1 MPVSIRHPTLA
12 KTVFVALSVLGFYTI
27 VLHMYLSQAP
37 DRFLEAHIA
46 SRVPLLLT
54 GGRIPA
60 VDAIIDPLISFFVA
74 AFGDTSSPAYSTTTN
89 FVWSFSAA
97 IQLPLIEA
105 LRVRPDAGS
114 ASITGPSHT
123 ISVGS
128 RLLRYPVVWGI
139 LYQRLSGGWILPLWL
154 LAFLFA
160 FPQRTSATLTRI
172 EAESVFFGWWFG
184 HTIPALLML
193 IPGSP
198 PLDRPPTWIAFPI
211 LMSVVQ
217 YTYRVARERLTQRA
231 AGHKGGYV
239 MVQMTYASALL
250 MGLASHV
257 HLVIIPAFYATPV
270 SATLL
275 QKAGPLAAYL
285 KEFFIPSPGFA
296 IPSPNTTTA
305 ASGVQHFVQWDT
317 IVVFAAV
324 WVAVLWDM
332 RMQQSV
338 ANKRTHSIAWW
349 KSAGLWIAASAL
361 ILGSLVAGPGATTA
375 GMMMYREKILC
386 VASRRRE
393 AEELQKTVV
402 SYGSISQE

>member
-1 MPVSIRHPTLA
+1 MSIAHPTLA
-12 KTVFVALSVLGFYTI
+12 KTVFVSLSVLGFYTI
-27 VLHMYLSQAP
+27 VLHMYLSRAP
-37 DRFLEAHIA
+37 DRFLEAHKA

-54 GGRIPA
+54 GGRIPV

-114 ASITGPSHT
+114 TSITGPTQT
-123 ISVGS
+123 ISLGS

-160 FPQRTSATLTRI
+160 FPQRTSGTLTRI
-172 EAESVFFGWWFG
+172 EAESVFVGWWLG

-193 IPGSP
+193 VPGSP
-198 PLDRPPTWIAFPI
+198 PLDSPPAWIAFPI
-211 LMSVVQ
+211 LMSLVQ
-217 YTYRVARERLTQRA
+217 YAYQVARERFTQ
-231 AGHKGGYV
+231 GPDGQKGGYIV
-239 MVQMTYASALL
+239 VQMAYASALM
-250 MGLASHV
+250 MGFASHV
-257 HLVIIPAFYATPV
+257 HLVLIPAFYATPL

-275 QKAGPLAAYL
+275 QKAGPLVTYF
-285 KEFFIPSPGFA
+285 KDFFIPSPGFA

-317 IVVFAAV
+317 IVVFVAV
-324 WVAVLWDM
+324 WIAVVWDM
-332 RMQQSV
+332 KMQQSV
-338 ANKRTHSIAWW
+338 AHRRAQSVAWW
-349 KSAGLWIAASAL
+349 KDSELWTAACVLLVGA
-361 ILGSLVAGPGATTA
+361 LVAGPGAATA
-375 GMMMYREKILC
+375 GMMMYRERTLYAAN
-386 VASRRRE
+386 VYSE
-393 AEELQKTVV
+393 AEELQKVV
-402 SYGSISQE
+402 ADYGATSQE